1 MGDLKPVQS
10 MMRTIG
16 AILLVL
22 AGGLLLPACGGSSP
36 AGPSPAPLNLS
47 GTWTGTWTFVTAG
60 VTVTDAVSMTLTHT
74 GVSAGGQWSA
84 AGGAGGQVI
93 LTPGASLSGTSSISQ
108 TLLTGQNCS
117 ASTTLSG
124 TASAT
129 QIQFTLGTLTP
140 AGLCQWATNH
150 RFAFTR

>member
-1 MGDLKPVQS
+1 
-10 MMRTIG
+10 MRTIG
-16 AILLVL
+16 ALVL
-22 AGGLLLPACGGSSP
+22 VFAGSLPLLACGGSHSP
-36 AGPSPAPLNLS
+36 ASPSPAPLNL
-47 GTWTGTWTFVTAG
+47 GGAWTGTWTFVTAG
-60 VTVTDAVSMTLTHT
+60 VTVTDSVSMTLTQT
-74 GVSAGGQWSA
+74 GSSAGGQWSA
-84 AGGAGGQVI
+84 AGGAGGQVV

-129 QIQFTLGTLTP
+129 QMQFTLGPLAP

-150 RFAFTR
+150 QFRFTRP